1 MTVENFVFATLSK
14 KLLSLKN
21 LVTNFFFHVSMEFL
35 LLRNQTMK
43 YLSTVIPKILPKV
56 VIRQEEVQKIIR
68 KARKLSG

>member
-1 MTVENFVFATLSK
+1 MTVENFVFATLSE

-43 YLSTVIPKILPKV
+43 HLSTVIPKILPKV

>member
-1 MTVENFVFATLSK
+1 
-14 KLLSLKN
+14 
-21 LVTNFFFHVSMEFL
+21 MEFL
-35 LLRNQTMK
+35 LLRNQRMK

>member
-1 MTVENFVFATLSK
+1 MTVENFVFATLSE